1 MPQKDR
7 TLHLFTARF
16 PFGNYTETFLETEV
30 NYLAK
35 AFDNI
40 IIYPSVKKNSTRTLP
55 ENFTVNEL
63 FCENHL
69 YKKEKLRLLRKNFGT
84 VFHLLKSHGK
94 LKGFKTLWKCRNL
107 LLDNISSQ
115 LHKYAKFK
123 NQVGFNSN
131 DIYYDYWFEN
141 STLMLA
147 LARKNRL
154 VENAVSRGHGFDI
167 YDERWGEIG
176 LPFRKFK
183 LTHLDKVFIIS
194 DFGKNYMINSSSQE
208 FKSKIDLSRLGVQR
222 FERSQKLNK
231 SDSLTIV
238 SCSSILDFKQVDK
251 IPSLLKGLNVPVRWI
266 HFGDGP
272 HKKAVESEIETLP
285 SNIKAELKGHVD
297 NSELIRFYQENHV
310 DLFITLSSS
319 EGLPVS
325 MMEAQSFGIPILAYP
340 VGGIPEIVI
349 NETTGFLMEESWTNE
364 KKAELLEKALNYS
377 FNTTTI
383 EDFFLQNFDA
393 TRNYTDFIEQLC
405 SLEN

>member
-55 ENFTVNEL
+55 ENFMVNEL

-154 VENAVSRGHGFDI
+154 VENAVSRGHRFDI
-167 YDERWGEIG
+167 YDECWGESG
-176 LPFRKFK
+176 VPF
-183 LTHLDKVFIIS
+183 S
-194 DFGKNYMINSSSQE
+194 N
-208 FKSKIDLSRLGVQR
+208 FKSKHLKKVFLISSFGSDYMKSKGGTRIHTKLITSRLGVEKIEPASTQN
-222 FERSQKLNK
+222 RSEALR
-231 SDSLTIV
+231 IV
-238 SCSSILDFKQVDK
+238 SCSSIFEFKQVNV
-251 IPSLLKGLNVPVRWI
+251 IPKLLAGLNNPIEWI

-272 HKKAVESEIETLP
+272 YRLKVEEEIQKLP
-285 SNIKAELKGHVD
+285 SNIKAELRGNID
-297 NSELIRFYQENHV
+297 NSEIIAFYRNNHV
-310 DLFITLSSS
+310 DAFLSLSLS
-319 EGLPVS
+319 EGIPVS
-325 MMEAQSFGIPILAYP
+325 MMEAQSFSIPLIAYP
-340 VGGIPEIVI
+340 VGGIPEII
-349 NETTGFLMEESWTNE
+349 KNRETGI
-364 KKAELLEKALNYS
+364 LLSSSDSIPEQTADLNNALNFDFSRSDIQSFFELNFSALINYS
-377 FNTTTI
+377 
-383 EDFFLQNFDA
+383 A
-393 TRNYTDFIEQLC
+393 FIDELKA
-405 SLEN
+405 

>member
-69 YKKEKLRLLRKNFGT
+69 YKKEKLRSLRKNFGT

-167 YDERWGEIG
+167 YDERWGESG
-176 LPFRKFK
+176 VPFRNFK
-183 LTHLDKVFIIS
+183 LQHLKKVFLIS
-194 DFGKNYMINSSSQE
+194 SFGSDYM
-208 FKSKIDLSRLGVQR
+208 KSKGGTRIHTKLITSRLGIEKIEPASTQN
-222 FERSQKLNK
+222 RSEALR
-231 SDSLTIV
+231 IV
-238 SCSSILDFKQVDK
+238 SCSSIFEFKQVNV
-251 IPSLLKGLNVPVRWI
+251 IPKLLAGLNNPIEWI

-272 HKKAVESEIETLP
+272 YRLKVEEEIQKLP
-285 SNIKAELKGHVD
+285 SNIKAELRGNID
-297 NSELIRFYQENHV
+297 NSEIIAFYRNNHV
-310 DLFITLSSS
+310 DAFLSLSLS
-319 EGLPVS
+319 EGIPVS
-325 MMEAQSFGIPILAYP
+325 MMEAQSFSIPLIAYP
-340 VGGIPEIVI
+340 VGGIPEII
-349 NETTGFLMEESWTNE
+349 KNGETGI
-364 KKAELLEKALNYS
+364 LLSSSDSIPEQTADLNNALNFDFSRSDIQSFFELNFSALINYS
-377 FNTTTI
+377 
-383 EDFFLQNFDA
+383 A
-393 TRNYTDFIEQLC
+393 FIDELKA
-405 SLEN
+405 